1 MSSSKLKKYYP
12 WIIWGLAAL
21 FFFFEYFARVAP
33 SVMVEPLMRSF
44 KVDAFHLG
52 SLSAFF
58 YYAYVAMQIPVG
70 TLMDRFGPHKLLT
83 LMAGLSGVACLVF
96 AHSHTLAGAEAS
108 RFLLGFSAAFAFVG
122 ALKLASVWFPV
133 SKFGFLSGLTQA
145 LGMFGAAAAEGP
157 VSVLVSHI
165 GWRETLIFIG
175 GILIVLGFLI
185 GVFVR
190 DEPNQEE
197 AREQKIIKKKY
208 SILGGLWRVL
218 KTPATWINAAFV
230 GFLYAPTAAFG
241 ELWGASYLHR
251 IYSIHTDV
259 AASAVGMIFL
269 GFGVGSP
276 IAGWLSDKIQ
286 RRKPI
291 IITSVLGS
299 LILMS
304 AILYLPGLPVALI
317 FVLMFFYGFFN
328 VGVATS
334 YAVACEITPIEIG
347 GTSMS
352 FANMASVIIG
362 ALFQPVIGWL
372 LDLRWDHVMVHGVR
386 FYNAA
391 DFHFAML
398 TLPLCFIISL
408 IAALFLKES
417 YRKVAH

>member
-1 MSSSKLKKYYP
+1 MSRLNVKKLFP
-12 WIIWGLAAL
+12 WFIWGLAAL
-21 FFFFEYFARVAP
+21 FFFSEYFARVAP

-44 KVDAFHLG
+44 NTDAFHLG

-58 YYAYVAMQIPVG
+58 YYAYVVMQIPVG

-83 LMAGLSGVACLVF
+83 LMAGVSGVACLTF
-96 AHSHTLAGAEAS
+96 AHSHSLGGAEAS

-122 ALKLASVWFPV
+122 ALKLASVWFPS

-165 GWRETLIFIG
+165 GWRETMIFIG
-175 GILIVLGFLI
+175 GFLIVLGFLI

-190 DEPNQEE
+190 DEPNSEE
-197 AREQKIIKKKY
+197 KHEQALAKKQY
-208 SILGGLWRVL
+208 TILSGLWRVL
-218 KTPATWINAAFV
+218 KTPATWINAVFV

-251 IYSIHTDV
+251 VYSIHTDV

-276 IAGWLSDKIQ
+276 IAGWISDKIQ
-286 RRKPI
+286 RRKPVVL
-291 IITSVLGS
+291 TSILGS

-304 AILYLPGLPVALI
+304 IILYVPGIPVALI
-317 FVLMFFYGFFN
+317 FVLMFLYGFFN

-334 YAVACEITPIEIG
+334 YAIACEITPLEIG

-362 ALFQPVIGWL
+362 ALFQPIIGWL
-372 LDLRWDHVMVHGVR
+372 LDLRWDHLVVHGVR
-386 FYNAA
+386 YYAA
-391 DFHFAML
+391 GDFRFAML

-408 IAALFLKES
+408 IAAAFLKES
-417 YRKVAH
+417 YRKA